1 MSSEKKSIGEIR
13 KEFEN
18 VQKEAQTEKQQKAF
32 HACVSHKSSFL
43 HVFSNARLSSQ

>member
-18 VQKEAQTEKQQKAF
+18 VQKEA
-32 HACVSHKSSFL
+32 
-43 HVFSNARLSSQ
+43 RLRNSRKRWMCCA